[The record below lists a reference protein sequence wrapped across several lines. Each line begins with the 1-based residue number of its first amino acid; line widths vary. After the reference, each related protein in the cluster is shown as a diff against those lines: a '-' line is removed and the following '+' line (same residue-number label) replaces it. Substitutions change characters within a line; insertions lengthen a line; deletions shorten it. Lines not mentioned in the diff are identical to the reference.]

1 MASNFKLF
9 DEAKT
14 NMMGDTEYATAT
26 QRLNGVQ
33 TGLASSKLNNKFAY
47 QVSLMCYALAQIM
60 QQNGQNALD
69 TDTVSTFVSN
79 LSNSILQKVADKA
92 VYTDPMQGATSSV
105 ANRWISAGVLR
116 AYIDSTFGGWY
127 DSSGNFIMQV
137 NKGGTG
143 LNHVPVGALM
153 VGNNTGPFN
162 FLEIGASVP
171 GVMVRQPT
179 VSMASPIYYDFHYNS
194 GPGYYCGFTIIQWRP
209 DLNQP
214 IVDWLPISKDTSTE
228 AVPFYNR
235 SNNQLSW
242 IVPPSSGKWSL
253 GFLGNSIAQ
262 FAEPYN
268 WNPKILDLNFSV
280 SGTMPEGQIVTRTG
294 YYTTINGDLI
304 PQNTICMTFLF
315 TVVFQMSNEGA
326 TGSLG
331 DVFRIYF
338 TLGNNAS
345 TTSTSGDL
353 IFDFVSPTLPLNGKT
368 AYIKKEYNITGWGSS
383 EDIPHLFM
391 SGGLATKLNVV
402 WNKYLANNN
411 LKFSFVPSGRSYSGL
426 AYTLNVNVKMFVQTM

>member
-9 DEAKT
+9 DEAKV

-105 ANRWISAGVLR
+105 ANRWISAGALR

-143 LNHVPVGALM
+143 LSHVPVGALM

-262 FAEPYN
+262 FAEPMT
-268 WNPKILDLNFSV
+268 WNLLLNQ
-280 SGTMPEGQIVTRTG
+280 TQTK
-294 YYTTINGDLI
+294 
-304 PQNTICMTFLF
+304 
-315 TVVFQMSNEGA
+315 
-326 TGSLG
+326 
-331 DVFRIYF
+331 
-338 TLGNNAS
+338 TLGLYSDTSIFTFSIDKSWAQPNLCGLYFRF
-345 TTSTSGDL
+345 TTSISGSAS
-353 IFDFVSPTLPLNGKT
+353 VNTLNIRFKMGEISNYEN
-368 AYIKKEYNITGWGSS
+368 AYFGI
-383 EDIPHLFM
+383 
-391 SGGLATKLNVV
+391 
-402 WNKYLANNN
+402 
-411 LKFSFVPSGRSYSGL
+411 L
-426 AYTLNVNVKMFVQTM
+426 AYTNNDTFNYPQNLVTYNYVTLSNTSYLPNTSYRVSKFVGPSNISTPQGHYHVGSIQYTFGRNITLTILGTANIESGSNSFGITMNAVIYGQYGS